1 MDMQAM
7 KKQFDNVIVTVVD
20 ECKKENEIV
29 NVLIRDDVFEILESH
44 CKVIY
49 YPLKDEDINGFH
61 VTRTLCGQGCHF
73 VYINTWN
80 TRERQVFTAAH
91 ELGHIWDAYS
101 KVKARFSEIDEYAK
115 EASKEDGEEELPEEF
130 VSNKFAAQL
139 LMPYDQFTDA
149 VNEVLQGLKYNGRSI
164 SMMNLLRLI
173 ASLMDTFLVDYK
185 AVTRRLKEIG
195 RLKPEVFAIMKKY
208 ESNPAF
214 GETFDSIL
222 KEGGH
227 KRLNQRTEYNRNISN
242 LTDVIRKAEK
252 NGCELLSTIET
263 LKDEFKITT
272 AELSDQD
279 SEVAF

>member
-1 MDMQAM
+1 M
-7 KKQFDNVIVTVVD
+7 KKQFNNVIVAVVD

-49 YPLKDEDINGFH
+49 YPLKDEDIDGFH
-61 VTRTLCGQGCHF
+61 VPRTLCGKSFHF

-80 TRERQVFTAAH
+80 TRERQVFAAAH

-101 KVKARFSEIDEYAK
+101 KVKTRLPEIDEYAK
-115 EASKEDGEEELPEEF
+115 GASIEDGEEEAPEEF

-139 LMPYDQFTDA
+139 LMPCDQFTDA
-149 VNEVLQGLKYNGRSI
+149 VNDALQGLEYNGRSI
-164 SMMNLLRLI
+164 SKVNLLRLI

-185 AVTRRLKEIG
+185 AVAKRLKEIG
-195 RLKPEVFAIMKKY
+195 RLKPEVFAIVKKY
-208 ESNPAF
+208 ESDPDF
-214 GETFDSIL
+214 GETFGSIL

-227 KRLNQRTEYNRNISN
+227 KRLNHRTEDNRNISN
-242 LTDVIRKAEK
+242 LTDYIRKAEK
-252 NGCELLSTIET
+252 SGCALLSTIAT
-263 LKDEFKITT
+263 LKDEFKIKT

>member
-1 MDMQAM
+1 MDMQEM
-7 KKQFDNVIVTVVD
+7 KKQFDSVIVAVVD

-61 VTRTLCGQGCHF
+61 VTRTLCGQSCHF

-80 TRERQVFTAAH
+80 TRERQVFAAAH

-101 KVKARFSEIDEYAK
+101 KVKTRFSEIDEYAK
-115 EASKEDGEEELPEEF
+115 EASKEDGEEEAPEEF

-149 VNEVLQGLKYNGRSI
+149 VNDALQELDYNGRSI
-164 SMMNLLRLI
+164 SKVNLLRLI

-185 AVTRRLKEIG
+185 AVTKRLKEIG
-195 RLKPEVFAIMKKY
+195 RLRPEVFAIVKKY
-208 ESNPAF
+208 ERDPDF
-214 GETFDSIL
+214 GDTFGSIL

-227 KRLNQRTEYNRNISN
+227 KRLNQRTEDNRNISN
-242 LTDVIRKAEK
+242 LTDYIRKAEK
-252 NGCELLSTIET
+252 SGCDLYSTIAT
-263 LKDEFKITT
+263 LKEEFKIKT

>member
-1 MDMQAM
+1 MDIQAM
-7 KKQFDNVIVTVVD
+7 KTQFDSVIAAVVD
-20 ECKKENEIV
+20 ECKNENEIV

-61 VTRTLCGQGCHF
+61 VTRTLCGQSCHF

-101 KVKARFSEIDEYAK
+101 KVKKRFPEVDEYSK
-115 EASKEDGEEELPEEF
+115 EASKEDGEEEAPEEF

-139 LMPYDQFTDA
+139 LMPYDQFTVA
-149 VNEVLQGLKYNGRSI
+149 VNDALQGLDYNGSSI
-164 SMMNLLRLI
+164 SKMNLLRLI

-185 AVTRRLKEIG
+185 AVTKRLKEIG
-195 RLKPEVFAIMKKY
+195 RLLPEVFAVVKKY
-208 ESNPAF
+208 ESNPDFVDTF
-214 GETFDSIL
+214 GSIL

-227 KRLNQRTEYNRNISN
+227 KRLNQRTEDNRNISN
-242 LTDVIRKAEK
+242 LTDYIRKAEK
-252 NGCELLSTIET
+252 SGCDLHSTIAT
-263 LKDEFKITT
+263 LKNEFNIKT

-279 SEVAF
+279 SEVTF

>member
-1 MDMQAM
+1 MDMQEM
-7 KKQFDNVIVTVVD
+7 KKQFDSVIVAVVD

-49 YPLKDEDINGFH
+49 YPLEDEDINGFH
-61 VTRTLCGQGCHF
+61 VTRTLCGQACHF

-101 KVKARFSEIDEYAK
+101 KVKSRFSEIDEYAI
-115 EASKEDGEEELPEEF
+115 EASKEDGEEEPPEEF

-139 LMPYDQFTDA
+139 LMPHDQFTDA
-149 VNEVLQGLKYNGRSI
+149 VNDALKELDYNGRSI
-164 SMMNLLRLI
+164 SKVNLLRLI

-185 AVTRRLKEIG
+185 AVTKRLKEIG
-195 RLKPEVFAIMKKY
+195 RLLPEVFTIVKKY
-208 ESNPAF
+208 ESDPDF
-214 GETFDSIL
+214 VDTFDSIL

-227 KRLNQRTEYNRNISN
+227 KRLNQRTEDNRNISN
-242 LTDVIRKAEK
+242 LTDYIRKAEK
-252 NGCELLSTIET
+252 NGCDLHSTIAT
-263 LKDEFKITT
+263 LKDEFKIKT